1 MSPHPFGDARFHAIE
16 HVHSIAPTSS
26 HRFELDLRPGDSLVS
41 VVALAPAGRS
51 FVVSAVGASFV
62 EVWNPH
68 PVETVE
74 CRLAVVFLR
83 PSIE

>member
-1 MSPHPFGDARFHAIE
+1 MNPFPFGVARYHTIE
-16 HVHSIAPTSS
+16 HTHSIAPTSS
-26 HRFELDLRPGDSLVS
+26 HRFELDLKPGDSIVS
-41 VVALAPAGRS
+41 VVALAPEGRS